1 MPDKYAKTRRFAR
14 FKAASFFVYF
24 AAIAINPALAQ
35 DKAPSESPA
44 AKDGIDI
51 ELNKLEPGNNG
62 CRAFMVMHNG
72 TNRAFS
78 NLQLD
83 LVVFDP
89 KGIIVDQ
96 LAVDMAPLA
105 ASKTMVKVFEIAG
118 HDCGNFGRVLLNDVL
133 TCKAGDAAVEH
144 CIDLLVPSSRAAI
157 GFIK

>member
-1 MPDKYAKTRRFAR
+1 MFRQIAEIRRFAR
-14 FKAASFFVYF
+14 VRPASFFAF
-24 AAIAINPALAQ
+24 FIAIAAFPALAQ
-35 DKAPSESPA
+35 DKPA
-44 AKDGIDI
+44 AESAPKEAIDI

-72 TNRAFS
+72 TNRSYS

-105 ASKTMVKVFEIAG
+105 AGKTMVKVFEIAG

-133 TCKAGDAAVEH
+133 TCKAGDAAVER
-144 CIDLLVPSSRAAI
+144 CIDLLVPTSRAAI

>member
-1 MPDKYAKTRRFAR
+1 MSRKTAEIRRSAWVRPAR
-14 FKAASFFVYF
+14 FFAFFI
-24 AAIAINPALAQ
+24 AIAAFPALAQ
-35 DKAPSESPA
+35 DKPAAESPSKEA
-44 AKDGIDI
+44 IDI

-72 TNRAFS
+72 TNRSYS

-89 KGIIVDQ
+89 KGVIVDQ
-96 LAVDMAPLA
+96 LAVDMAPLSA
-105 ASKTMVKVFEIAG
+105 GKTMVKVFEIAG

-144 CIDLLVPSSRAAI
+144 CIDLLVPTTRAAI

>member
-1 MPDKYAKTRRFAR
+1 MSRKTAEIRRSAWVRPAR
-14 FKAASFFVYF
+14 FFAFFI
-24 AAIAINPALAQ
+24 AIAAFPALAQ
-35 DKAPSESPA
+35 DKPA
-44 AKDGIDI
+44 AESAPKEAIDI

-72 TNRAFS
+72 TSRSYS

-96 LAVDMAPLA
+96 LAVDMAPLSA
-105 ASKTMVKVFEIAG
+105 DKTMVKVFEIAG

-133 TCKAGDAAVEH
+133 TCKAGDAAVER
-144 CIDLLVPSSRAAI
+144 CIDLLVPTSRAAI

>member
-1 MPDKYAKTRRFAR
+1 MSRKTAEIRRFAWVR
-14 FKAASFFVYF
+14 PAGFFAF
-24 AAIAINPALAQ
+24 FIAIATFPALAQ
-35 DKAPSESPA
+35 DKPA
-44 AKDGIDI
+44 AESAPKEGIDI

-72 TNRAFS
+72 TNRSYS

-96 LAVDMAPLA
+96 LAVDMAPLSA
-105 ASKTMVKVFEIAG
+105 GKTMVKVFEIAG

-133 TCKAGDAAVEH
+133 TCKAGDAAVER
-144 CIDLLVPSSRAAI
+144 CIDLLVPTSRAAI

>member
-1 MPDKYAKTRRFAR
+1 MSRKTAEIRRSAWVRPAR
-14 FKAASFFVYF
+14 FFAFFI
-24 AAIAINPALAQ
+24 AIAAFPALAQ
-35 DKAPSESPA
+35 DKPA
-44 AKDGIDI
+44 AESASKGAIDI

-72 TNRAFS
+72 TNRSYS

-96 LAVDMAPLA
+96 LAVDMAPLSA
-105 ASKTMVKVFEIAG
+105 DKTMVKVFEIAG

-133 TCKAGDAAVEH
+133 TCKAGDAAVER
-144 CIDLLVPSSRAAI
+144 CIDLLVPTSRAAI

>member
-1 MPDKYAKTRRFAR
+1 MPRQNPKTRRFAR
-14 FKAASFFVYF
+14 FRTASFF
-24 AAIAINPALAQ
+24 AAFVAIVAFPALAQ
-35 DKAPSESPA
+35 EKQPPESTP
-44 AKDGIDI
+44 KEGIDI

-72 TNRAFS
+72 TPRNFS
-78 NLQLD
+78 NMQLD

-105 ASKTMVKVFEIAG
+105 AGKTMVKVFEIAG

-133 TCKAGDAAVEH
+133 TCKAGDAAVER
-144 CIDLLVPSSRAAI
+144 CIDLLVPTSRAAI

>member
-1 MPDKYAKTRRFAR
+1 MPRQNPKTRRFAR
-14 FKAASFFVYF
+14 FRTASFFAAFV
-24 AAIAINPALAQ
+24 AIAALPALAQ
-35 DKAPSESPA
+35 DKQPPESAPKE
-44 AKDGIDI
+44 GIDI

-72 TNRAFS
+72 TARNFS
-78 NLQLD
+78 NMQLD

-105 ASKTMVKVFEIAG
+105 AGKTMVKVFEIAG

-133 TCKAGDAAVEH
+133 TCKAGDAAVER
-144 CIDLLVPSSRAAI
+144 CIDLLVPTSRAAI